1 MSRLHSENHS
11 VHKIGWLRAAV
22 MGANDGIVSI
32 ASLVLGVATASAA
45 TGEVLTAGIAGL
57 VAGSMSMAAGEY
69 VSVSSQA
76 DTENADLERERQEL
90 VEQPELELQELA
102 ESFIAR
108 GVEPDTA
115 LSVARQLTAKDALG
129 AHAKEELGISDL
141 TSALPLQAAIV
152 SAFTFAIG
160 AAPPII
166 AVLVSPPEMLMW
178 SVVIS
183 TVVVLAVL
191 GGLGAQAGGA
201 SVPKGI
207 ARVTFWGIVAMAITS
222 GVGYVF
228 GAVV

>member
-76 DTENADLERERQEL
+76 DTENADLARERREL
-90 VEQPELELQELA
+90 VEQPDLELQELA

-108 GVEPDTA
+108 GVAPDTA

-141 TSALPLQAAIV
+141 TSAQPLQAAIV

-191 GGLGAQAGGA
+191 GGLGAKAGGA

>member
-1 MSRLHSENHS
+1 
-11 VHKIGWLRAAV
+11 

-45 TGEVLTAGIAGL
+45 SGEVLTAGIAGL

-76 DTENADLERERQEL
+76 DTENADLDRERREL
-90 VEQPELELQELA
+90 VEQPEFELQELA

-129 AHAKEELGISDL
+129 AHAKEELGLSEL
-141 TSALPLQAAIV
+141 TSAQPLQAAIV
-152 SAFTFAIG
+152 SAITFAVG

-166 AVLVSPPEMLMW
+166 AVLVSPPEMLLW

-183 TVVVLAVL
+183 TMVVLAVL
-191 GGLGAQAGGA
+191 GGLGAKAGGA
-201 SVPKGI
+201 GVPKGI